1 MSHFCLTA
9 GVGLPD
15 CDYRVAGN
23 LLLLLAISEI
33 IPGLAGR
40 IRWLQKCLNVSIMF
54 EKSLL
59 CSLQINITKD
69 ITSIVQWVEEFFMI
83 PFFWTLYY
91 CLLYFNSF
99 TILGFNCKYAAG
111 NCIFGVGDGDTGA
124 GYVMCLGLI
133 IKTPE
138 RRHWL
143 YCRFWAWLAPCSSV
157 SIVDFQQVNVG
168 WILVILTKRF
178 FFN

>member
-1 MSHFCLTA
+1 MSHFCLIA

-99 TILGFNCKYAAG
+99 TILVSTVNTQPAIAYS
-111 NCIFGVGDGDTGA
+111 
-124 GYVMCLGLI
+124 GLAME
-133 IKTPE
+133 TLE
-138 RRHWL
+138 QGMW
-143 YCRFWAWLAPCSSV
+143 CVW
-157 SIVDFQQVNVG
+157 G
-168 WILVILTKRF
+168 
-178 FFN
+178 